1 MSLSSAL
8 NTATQSLAASQAQTA
23 IVSRNISNVNTA
35 GATLKYANVVTGGN
49 GGVEVRSISQ
59 SQNTALF
66 RNALDT
72 NAALAKSTAVS
83 DGLSRINDLI
93 GDTDKN
99 GSPAAKIA
107 ALSDAMQDFATSPA
121 SDSIARSALS
131 AAKDVAS
138 NISEAYKSVDQL
150 RRDADDALSVAADDM
165 NALLGKIEKLNVR
178 IVSGTAGKTDVT
190 DEVDER
196 NRLITQ
202 LSGYVGVSV
211 QTRENDDVALYTDS
225 GVTLLDRTAR
235 KVEFAKTYPLADGQ
249 AGNAFRIDGTTV
261 TGASS
266 VMPLTSGKVAG
277 LVQLRDETTVSY
289 QDQLDTMA
297 DGLVAAFQEVNKTDA
312 TDVQQG
318 LFQSSKAGSPGSARG
333 LSIAAAAAG
342 DPSKIRDG
350 GINGVD
356 FVAGVSGTGD
366 NRNLNARIANLA
378 ASQTFQIDGSPVAGS
393 LASFAA
399 SSLSWLQ
406 GARSDAMDKADY
418 QKTLLDRTNETLS
431 NATGIN
437 LDTELTKLLDL
448 QRSYQASSKII
459 TTVDAMMNALLTA
472 I

>member
-23 IVSRNISNVNTA
+23 IVSRNISNVNTP

-72 NAALAKSTAVS
+72 NAVLAKSTAVS
-83 DGLSRINDLI
+83 DGLARINDLI

-107 ALSDAMQDFATSPA
+107 ALSDAMQDFATTPA
-121 SDSIARSALS
+121 SDSVARTAVF
-131 AAKDVAS
+131 AARDVAA
-138 NISEAYKSVDQL
+138 NISDAYGAVDQL

-165 NALLGKIEKLNVR
+165 NAILAKIEKLNVR
-178 IVSGTAGKTDVT
+178 IVAGTAGKTDVT

-235 KVEFAKTYPLADGQ
+235 KIEFARTYPLADGK
-249 AGNAFRIDGTTV
+249 AGNAFKIDGTTV

-277 LVQLRDETTVSY
+277 LVQLRDETTVTY
-289 QDQLDTMA
+289 QAQLDTMA
-297 DGLVAAFQEVNKTDA
+297 DGLVAAFQEVNA
-312 TDVQQG
+312 TNPADKQQG
-318 LFQSSKAGSPGSARG
+318 LFQSTKFGQAGSARS
-333 LSIAAAAAG
+333 LSVAAAALA
-342 DPSKIRDG
+342 DPFTIRDG
-350 GINGVD
+350 GINGANFEADVR
-356 FVAGVSGTGD
+356 GSGD
-366 NRNLNARIANLA
+366 NSNLNARIANLA
-378 ASQTFQIDGSPVAGS
+378 ASLPRQIDGSPVEGS
-393 LASFAA
+393 LVSFAA

-406 GARSDAMDKADY
+406 GARSDAMDKVDY

>member
-23 IVSRNISNVNTA
+23 IVSRNISNVNTP
-35 GATLKYANVVTGGN
+35 GATLKYANVVTGAN
-49 GGVEVRSISQ
+49 GGVEVRSIAQ

-72 NAALAKSTAVS
+72 NSALAKTTAVS

-107 ALSDAMQDFATSPA
+107 ALSDAMQDFATSPT
-121 SDSIARSALS
+121 SDAIAR
-131 AAKDVAS
+131 AAVNAARDVAS
-138 NISEAYKSVDQL
+138 NISDAYQSVDQL
-150 RRDADDALSVAADDM
+150 RQDSDDALAVAADDM
-165 NALLGKIEKLNVR
+165 TTILGKIEALNIR

-211 QTRENDDVALYTDS
+211 QTRENNDVALYTDS
-225 GVTLLDRTAR
+225 GVTLFDRTAR
-235 KVEFAKTYPLADGQ
+235 RVEFAKTYPLADGT

-261 TGASS
+261 TGTSS

-289 QDQLDTMA
+289 QNQLDTMA
-297 DGLVAAFQEVNKTDA
+297 TGLVTAFMEKDAVNSTPDR
-312 TDVQQG
+312 QG
-318 LFQSSKAGSPGSARG
+318 LFRSSKVGLAGAARD
-333 LSIAAAAAG
+333 LSVAAAAAAN
-342 DPSKIRDG
+342 PSLIRDG
-350 GINGVD
+350 GINGAD
-356 FVAGVSGTGD
+356 FEATVTGAGD
-366 NRNLNARIANLA
+366 NTNINDRLVKLA
-378 ASQTFQIDGSPVAGS
+378 STQPRLIDGSPVSGS

-406 GARSDAMDKADY
+406 GTRAEAMNQTDY
-418 QKTLLDRTNETLS
+418 QQTLLDRTNETLS
-431 NATGIN
+431 NVTGIN

-459 TTVDAMMNALLTA
+459 TTVDAMMNALLNA